1 MKLSEADAAL
11 FFELMWSLQIYVN
24 QQLKLLPH
32 IEDPAVFE
40 SRPTEEKMAIRDA
53 LYQNP
58 ELIDRFIQE
67 NPQGLEP
74 DKLEIVN
81 SWKNFIEGTFYIE
94 RFLKKYAIFIS
105 NKDVVYGVL
114 GLWDSFD
121 DMIHKSYLPL
131 MVKAVLLPFKGQ
143 IVYDGLLQSTNIHF
157 GGGIRSEL
165 KQIYLAAKNAG
176 QIIESL
182 DPVQHK
188 TMAKAV
194 LLPNKPKQDFAP
206 LLDDLAKQ
214 AKVLRGGNGQPP
226 MNSPVFSLIKAS
238 LELGQLAVN
247 EPDNEEQLM
256 KSLERAERALKKVE
270 STLYGPRGWML

>member
-24 QQLKLLPH
+24 QQLKLAPH
-32 IEDPAVFE
+32 IEDLAVFE
-40 SRPTEEKMAIRDA
+40 TRPTEEKVAIRAA
-53 LYQNP
+53 LFENP
-58 ELIDRFIQE
+58 ALIDQFVAE
-67 NPQGLEP
+67 NPRDFWP
-74 DKLEIVN
+74 DKLQIVA
-81 SWKNFIEGTFYIE
+81 SWKNFIGGTFYIE
-94 RFLKKYAIFIS
+94 RFLKKYAVFIS
-105 NKDVVYGVL
+105 DKDTVYGVL

-143 IVYDGLLQSTNIHF
+143 IVYDGLLQSTNVYF
-157 GGGIRSEL
+157 GGGVRSEL
-165 KQIYLAAKNAG
+165 KQIYLAAKSAD

-182 DPVQHK
+182 DPVQRRA
-188 TMAKAV
+188 MAKAMPKPV
-194 LLPNKPKQDFAP
+194 GPKQDFAP

-238 LELGQLAVN
+238 LELGQLAVS
-247 EPDNEEQLM
+247 EPDNEAQM
-256 KSLERAERALKKVE
+256 VKSLDKAERALKKIE
-270 STLYGPRGWML
+270 SSLYGPLGWRL

>member
-24 QQLKLLPH
+24 QQLKLVPH
-32 IEDPAVFE
+32 IEDPAGFE
-40 SRPTEEKMAIRDA
+40 ARPTEEKIAIRDA

-67 NPQGLEP
+67 NPQGLGP
-74 DKLEIVN
+74 DKIEILD

-94 RFLKKYAIFIS
+94 RFLKKYAVFIS

-176 QIIESL
+176 RIIESL

-188 TMAKAV
+188 AIAQAAP
-194 LLPNKPKQDFAP
+194 LPNKPKQDFAP
-206 LLDDLAKQ
+206 LLDDLAQQ

-226 MNSPVFSLIKAS
+226 INSPIFSLIKAS
-238 LELGQLAVN
+238 LELGQLSVN
-247 EPDNEEQLM
+247 EPDNEEQMM
-256 KSLERAERALKKVE
+256 KSLDKAERALKKIE
-270 STLYGPRGWML
+270 SALYGPRGWML

>member
-24 QQLKLLPH
+24 QQIKLAPH

-40 SRPTEEKMAIRDA
+40 TRPTEEKVAIRAA
-53 LYQNP
+53 LFENP
-58 ELIDRFIQE
+58 ALIDHFVAE
-67 NPQGLEP
+67 NPSGFGP
-74 DKLEIVN
+74 DKLQIVD
-81 SWKNFIEGTFYIE
+81 SWKNFIGGTFYIE
-94 RFLKKYAIFIS
+94 RFLKKYAVFIS
-105 NKDVVYGVL
+105 DKDTVYGVL

-121 DMIHKSYLPL
+121 AMIHKSYLPL

-143 IVYDGLLQSTNIHF
+143 IVYDGLLESTNIYF
-157 GGGIRSEL
+157 GGGVRSEL
-165 KQIYLAAKNAG
+165 KQIYLAAKSAG

-182 DPVQHK
+182 DPVQRK
-188 TMAKAV
+188 AMAKAT
-194 LLPNKPKQDFAP
+194 PKPDKPKQDFAP

-247 EPDNEEQLM
+247 EPDNEAQM
-256 KSLERAERALKKVE
+256 VKSLDKAERALKKIE

>member
-1 MKLSEADAAL
+1 MKLSAADATL

-24 QQLKLLPH
+24 QQLKLVPH

-40 SRPTEEKMAIRDA
+40 TRPTEEKMAIRDA
-53 LYQNP
+53 LYQHP
-58 ELIDRFIQE
+58 ELIERFLAK
-67 NPQGLEP
+67 NPQGFEP
-74 DKLEIVN
+74 DKLKIID
-81 SWKNFIEGTFYIE
+81 SWKNFTEGTFYIE

-121 DMIHKSYLPL
+121 NMIHKSYLPL
-131 MVKAVLLPFKGQ
+131 MVKAVLLPFKGK

-165 KQIYLAAKNAG
+165 KQTYLAAKNAG

-182 DPVQHK
+182 DLSQPRAVVQVAPK
-188 TMAKAV
+188 
-194 LLPNKPKQDFAP
+194 PNKDFAP
-206 LLDDLAKQ
+206 LLDDLANQ

-226 MNSPVFSLIKAS
+226 LNGPVYSLIKAS

-247 EPDNEEQLM
+247 EPNNEAQLA
-256 KSLERAERALKKVE
+256 KSVDKVERALRKIE
-270 STLYGPRGWML
+270 SAIYGPRGWML